1 MPTDTSLLTEMVYG
15 VGSGAL
21 TAFFLALAV
30 LCWTAAGLWG
40 LAQHYWVPRLRSSW
54 PPVLFLLVHLIL
66 GFALVVAA
74 AGVFALL
81 AQGLGDGSTVARLDE
96 VFSGAIRQ
104 NTSRETLQ
112 AFALL
117 TKFGDTATL
126 LVLLLVVSVGLALL
140 NSQWLVL
147 PWAAALLG
155 NWLLNGT
162 LKTIFARA
170 RPVHEHGLTV
180 VQGWSFPSGHTSG
193 AVVAYGMLAY
203 LLLRVLPPHWARRAS
218 LPLLLAAI
226 TIAFTTACSRVFL
239 QVHYLSDVIAG
250 AASGLSW
257 LLVCIGSAELARY
270 YHQRRR
276 A

>member
-1 MPTDTSLLTEMVYG
+1 MPTDASLLTEMVYG
-15 VGSGAL
+15 LGSGAL
-21 TAFFLALAV
+21 AAFFVALV
-30 LCWTAAGLWG
+30 LLCWTATGLWG
-40 LAQHYWVPRLRSSW
+40 LTQHYWVPRLRSSW
-54 PPVLFLLVHLIL
+54 PPTLFLLVHLIF

-81 AQGLGDGSTVARLDE
+81 AQGLGDGSSVARLDE

-117 TKFGDTATL
+117 TQFGDTATL
-126 LVLLLVVSVGLALL
+126 LVLLLVVSVALALL
-140 NSQWLVL
+140 NRQWLVL
-147 PWAAALLG
+147 PWALALLG
-155 NWLLNGT
+155 NWLLNAT
-162 LKTIFARA
+162 LKNFFARA
-170 RPVHEHGLTV
+170 RPVHEHELV
-180 VQGWSFPSGHTSG
+180 VTHGWSFPSGHASG

-203 LLLRVLPPHWARRAS
+203 LALRLLPAHWVRRAG

-239 QVHYLSDVIAG
+239 QVHYASDVIAG
-250 AASGLSW
+250 AASGLAW
-257 LLVCIGSAELARY
+257 LLVCICSAELARH
-270 YHQRRR
+270 YHQTRR